1 MKYLFSAILAL
12 FFIGCGNDKVQNS
25 NHIKV
30 GTNATYP
37 PFEYFDESMKIAG
50 FDIELVDILSKRVG
64 FTYDLIEMSFDGLIP
79 ALQSGKIDMVA
90 SALTPTEQR
99 AKAVDFTK
107 SYFNTEN
114 VFIKRA
120 NDDSIT
126 GIENLKGK
134 KIGFQ
139 VGTTQEMS
147 ANQIK
152 DVITEPAEDVAS
164 SFMMLKTNKID
175 VVLVDSSIGYSY
187 LAKNPELTSFYTVK
201 DENEGFAFAFAK
213 GKHAELLEK
222 IDAELVKMLQDGS
235 FDALLKKY
243 ELK

>member
-1 MKYLFSAILAL
+1 MKYLFTAFIA
-12 FFIGCGNDKVQNS
+12 FFLVACGGEKVENNDF
-25 NHIKV
+25 IKV

-37 PFEYFDESMKIAG
+37 PFEYFDNSMQVAG
-50 FDIELVDILSKRVG
+50 FDIDLVKILSERLG
-64 FTYDLIEMSFDGLIP
+64 FSYEIIEMSFDGLIP
-79 ALQSGKIDMVA
+79 ALQSGKIDMIA

-99 AKAVDFTK
+99 AKAVDFSN

-120 NDDSIT
+120 NDDSISN
-126 GIENLKGK
+126 IDNLEGK

-139 VGTTQEMS
+139 VGTTQEMA
-147 ANQIK
+147 ANELK
-152 DVITEPAEDVAS
+152 NVAVEPAEDVAS
-164 SFMMLKTNKID
+164 SFMMLKSGKID

-187 LAKNPELTSFYTVK
+187 LEKNPDLKAFQVVK
-201 DENEGFAFAFAK
+201 DQSEGFAFAFAK
-213 GKHAELLEK
+213 GKHKELLEK
-222 IDAELVKMLQDGS
+222 INAELLRMLQDGS